1 MKINKKLLLL
11 DFYVFIGYNLNSKG
25 GYNMIFIQVGLLILA
40 YLLGSIPWGFVF
52 GKFKGID
59 IRKHG
64 SKNIG
69 ATNTGRLLGRKYAI
83 ITYILDALK
92 GGLLVG
98 LFIYGVIPLKY
109 CLISPMLYGIAAV
122 LGHTFPIYL
131 GFKGGKAVATS
142 GGVILAYS
150 PLIFITGLPLF
161 FIVTAIFKYVSLGS
175 IITATYVLISSFVIT
190 FVYNGF
196 VEMDQ
201 TINTY
206 FPLGTLV
213 MFLIIIIR
221 HKTNIVRIYKHEE
234 SKVKWSNKKRT

>member
-1 MKINKKLLLL
+1 MLFFQI
-11 DFYVFIGYNLNSKG
+11 I
-25 GYNMIFIQVGLLILA
+25 LLIIA
-40 YLLGSIPWGFVF
+40 YLLGSIPWGYVF

-59 IRKHG
+59 IRQHG

-83 ITYILDALK
+83 ITYVLDALK
-92 GGLLVG
+92 GGLIVS
-98 LFIYGVIPLKY
+98 LFIYGVIPMEY
-109 CLISPMLYGIAAV
+109 CLLSPMLYGLAAV

-175 IITATYVLISSFVIT
+175 IITATYVLISSFVLT
-190 FVYNGF
+190 FINNGF
-196 VEMDQ
+196 VDVNQ
-201 TINTY
+201 TINLY
-206 FPLGTLV
+206 FPIGTLI

-234 SKVKWSNKKRT
+234 SKVKWSNKK

>member
-1 MKINKKLLLL
+1 
-11 DFYVFIGYNLNSKG
+11 
-25 GYNMIFIQVGLLILA
+25 MIFIQIGLLIVA

-52 GKFKGID
+52 GKLKGID
-59 IRKHG
+59 IREHG

-92 GGLLVG
+92 GGLIVA
-98 LFIYGVIPLKY
+98 LFTYDVLPSEY
-109 CLISPMLYGIAAV
+109 CLLTPMLYGLAAV

-142 GGVILAYS
+142 GGVVLAYS
-150 PLIFITGLPLF
+150 PLVFITGFPLF

-175 IITATYVLISSFVIT
+175 IITATYVLISSYIVT
-190 FVYNGF
+190 FVSNGF
-196 VEMDQ
+196 IETNQ
-201 TINTY
+201 RLNFY
-206 FPLGTLV
+206 FPVGVTI

-221 HKTNIVRIYKHEE
+221 HKSNIVRIYKHEE
-234 SKVKWSNKKRT
+234 SKVKWTNKQK

>member
-1 MKINKKLLLL
+1 MLFFQI
-11 DFYVFIGYNLNSKG
+11 I
-25 GYNMIFIQVGLLILA
+25 LLIIA
-40 YLLGSIPWGFVF
+40 YLLGSIPWGYVF

-59 IRKHG
+59 IRQHG

-83 ITYILDALK
+83 ITYVLDALK
-92 GGLLVG
+92 GGLIVS
-98 LFIYGVIPLKY
+98 LFIYGVIPMEY
-109 CLISPMLYGIAAV
+109 CLLSPMLYGLAAV

-175 IITATYVLISSFVIT
+175 IITATYVLISSFVLT
-190 FVYNGF
+190 FINNGF
-196 VEMDQ
+196 VDVNQ
-201 TINTY
+201 TINLY
-206 FPLGTLV
+206 FPIGTLI

-234 SKVKWSNKKRT
+234 SKVKWSNKKWT

>member
-1 MKINKKLLLL
+1 MLFFQI
-11 DFYVFIGYNLNSKG
+11 I
-25 GYNMIFIQVGLLILA
+25 LLIIA
-40 YLLGSIPWGFVF
+40 YLLGSIPWGYVF

-59 IRKHG
+59 IRQHG

-83 ITYILDALK
+83 ITYVLDALK
-92 GGLLVG
+92 GGLIVS
-98 LFIYGVIPLKY
+98 LFIYGVIPMEY
-109 CLISPMLYGIAAV
+109 CLLSPMLYGLAAV

-175 IITATYVLISSFVIT
+175 IITATYVLISSFVLT
-190 FVYNGF
+190 FINNGF
-196 VEMDQ
+196 VDVNQ
-201 TINTY
+201 TINLY
-206 FPLGTLV
+206 FPIGTLI

-234 SKVKWSNKKRT
+234 SKVKWTNKK